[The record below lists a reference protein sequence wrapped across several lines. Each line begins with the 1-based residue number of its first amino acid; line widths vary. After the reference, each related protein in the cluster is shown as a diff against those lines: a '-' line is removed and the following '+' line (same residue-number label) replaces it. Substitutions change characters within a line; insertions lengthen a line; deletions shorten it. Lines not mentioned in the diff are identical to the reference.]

1 MDGNVSVDLFLA
13 PGGFRSA
20 DKNWRWKC
28 RLGVGSI
35 SAPREA
41 GDPRILGPGQAVVY
55 ESAIRVLD
63 GMEEIDEFRAKV
75 APVMEGE
82 LIASWRSGRGDGSVR
97 VVG

>member
-1 MDGNVSVDLFLA
+1 
-13 PGGFRSA
+13 
-20 DKNWRWKC
+20 
-28 RLGVGSI
+28 
-35 SAPREA
+35 
-41 GDPRILGPGQAVVY
+41 VY

-97 VVG
+97 VEG